1 MDRADILKVDFK
13 RTTLEERGAMIK
25 RYGPWRCRMLA
36 EKVETHE
43 EFHLARNQ
51 GFLYF
56 QGYFFRKPEIMT
68 AHEIP
73 ANRINYLSVLQ
84 AVIRVELDLREVEN
98 VLKSE
103 ASLCYRLLRYMNSA
117 VFGFGSEIHS
127 VRHAL
132 SLIGER
138 EIRRWVRLVA
148 AVGAGQQKS
157 SELVLCALTRA
168 RFCELLAPKVQHA
181 TRIYSS
187 WACFRLWMS
196 FSRCQWRAFWR
207 KYPSI
212 TRLKRCLSAASITLG
227 PFINSCSPR
236 NPGLGSNPPAL
247 SSNFTSV
254 KAALLNPIRL

>member
-73 ANRINYLSVLQ
+73 ANRINYLRMLQ
-84 AVIRVELDLREVEN
+84 AVSRAELDLREVEN

-127 VRHAL
+127 VGFINKNFQNYSFDAVFARLQNFQSPEIL
-132 SLIGER
+132 SVDPATKER
-138 EIRRWVRLVA
+138 LEQLGVVVVGSTPAELA
-148 AVGAGQQKS
+148 AFLKVVLAHVC
-157 SELVLCALTRA
+157 LVLLSDKRLFEEDPFGAM
-168 RFCELLAPKVQHA
+168 PKD
-181 TRIYSS
+181 
-187 WACFRLWMS
+187 C
-196 FSRCQWRAFWR
+196 
-207 KYPSI
+207 
-212 TRLKRCLSAASITLG
+212 
-227 PFINSCSPR
+227 
-236 NPGLGSNPPAL
+236 
-247 SSNFTSV
+247 
-254 KAALLNPIRL
+254 